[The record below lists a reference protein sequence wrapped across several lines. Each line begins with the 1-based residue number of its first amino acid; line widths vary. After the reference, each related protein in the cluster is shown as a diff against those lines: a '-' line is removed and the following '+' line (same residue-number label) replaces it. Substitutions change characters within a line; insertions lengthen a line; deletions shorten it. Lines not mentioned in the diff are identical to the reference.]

1 MNKLFVELL
10 KGHAEA
16 IELCQLVFVW
26 ANDYDHLVDG
36 DKTPDTQEVLLH
48 RAMWAM
54 LEGLH
59 RNRFYRAHQDELLVT
74 LMNGVSTWRIS
85 NTLQRA
91 EGPIGHQLAHVLR
104 WAPIEFFL
112 HCARLVAGEDWVQ
125 EVGPRFWI
133 AMTQDHSFEEFAR
146 ECAGG

>member
-54 LEGLH
+54 LEGV
-59 RNRFYRAHQDELLVT
+59 APQ
-74 LMNGVSTWRIS
+74 S
-85 NTLQRA
+85 
-91 EGPIGHQLAHVLR
+91 VLPS
-104 WAPIEFFL
+104 AP
-112 HCARLVAGEDWVQ
+112 R
-125 EVGPRFWI
+125 
-133 AMTQDHSFEEFAR
+133 
-146 ECAGG
+146 